1 MRVGVEGRWEGN
13 QKKKK
18 NSKWEFQVFYLA
30 SNPMQFLQWIFHEMN
45 FMQQLQEL
53 CNQVS
58 GQQSFA
64 MGINNNSWDGF
75 HEPAIAKTSLL

>member
-1 MRVGVEGRWEGN
+1 
-13 QKKKK
+13 
-18 NSKWEFQVFYLA
+18 
-30 SNPMQFLQWIFHEMN
+30 MQFLQWIFHEMN